1 MMKKEDFF
9 LPLKLEKERKGGWSS
24 PWAY

>member
-9 LPLKLEKERKGGWSS
+9 LPLKLEKERKGGWSF